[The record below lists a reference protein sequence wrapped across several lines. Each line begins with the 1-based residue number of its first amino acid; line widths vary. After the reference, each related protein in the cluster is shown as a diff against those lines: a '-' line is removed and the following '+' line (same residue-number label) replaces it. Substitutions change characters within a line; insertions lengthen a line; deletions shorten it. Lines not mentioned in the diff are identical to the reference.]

1 MKSSSVLAIRSG
13 AALLGATLAATVP
26 ARPARADGGYY
37 TGALGAR
44 AAGRGGAF
52 VARADDVTA
61 VDVNPAGLAEI
72 GGTVIELGNQAGYNG
87 YSYTRA
93 PTLDYGNVQ
102 NGVAPLVTFAK
113 VHNGA
118 PWQPALPFLGV
129 ASNLGLKDWG
139 FALAAFTPPGI
150 SKEQF
155 PQGGGQ
161 RYMMVSREA
170 VIVDFAGSAAWKF
183 HDVFGV
189 GATLEWI
196 TVPRL
201 DYSLVINGN
210 TSPGAANPVSSPFDI
225 LAQTA
230 GADWR
235 TFNAIL
241 GAWCR
246 PVPSVEFGLAGQVL
260 PANIVTHSTLSATVV
275 DQQGPLGG
283 SPVVLKRDGVPASD
297 VSVTLPLPLL
307 VRAGGRYRHLVA
319 GRRELFDLELD
330 VEYQTWSRA
339 KSFTVGTNGLE
350 ATAAGNQTIPLG
362 TITVPKQWNDVLSIK
377 LGGDFNVVPGRW
389 TLRAG
394 VYYETAAAPAAYAN
408 VDFPAGP
415 QLGGALGA
423 SLLLRRW
430 ELALTYQL
438 RYQPSV
444 TIAEANARVYQQ
456 TPASPC
462 AAPYTDP
469 NTCNAN
475 YLGQPAPAANA
486 GTYAATS
493 HLVSLA
499 FIYRFGR

>member
-1 MKSSSVLAIRSG
+1 
-13 AALLGATLAATVP
+13 
-26 ARPARADGGYY
+26 
-37 TGALGAR
+37 
-44 AAGRGGAF
+44 
-52 VARADDVTA
+52 
-61 VDVNPAGLAEI
+61 
-72 GGTVIELGNQAGYNG
+72 
-87 YSYTRA
+87 
-93 PTLDYGNVQ
+93 
-102 NGVAPLVTFAK
+102 
-113 VHNGA
+113 
-118 PWQPALPFLGV
+118 
-129 ASNLGLKDWG
+129 
-139 FALAAFTPPGI
+139 
-150 SKEQF
+150 
-155 PQGGGQ
+155 
-161 RYMMVSREA
+161 VSREA

-196 TVPRL
+196 TIPRL

-210 TSPGAANPVSSPFDI
+210 TAPGAANPVSSPFDI

-241 GAWCR
+241 GAWYR
-246 PVPSVEFGLAGQVL
+246 PMPSVEFGLAGQVL

-275 DQQGPLGG
+275 DPQGPLGG

-307 VRAGGRYRHLVA
+307 VRAGGRYRHLVS
-319 GRRELFDLELD
+319 GRRELFDVELD

-362 TITVPKQWNDVLSIK
+362 TITVPKQWNDVLSVK
-377 LGGDFNVVPGRW
+377 LGGDFNVVPERW

-394 VYYETAAAPAAYAN
+394 VYYETAAAPAAYTN

-423 SLLLRRW
+423 SFLLRRC

-444 TIAEANARVYQQ
+444 TVAEANARVYQQ

-486 GTYAATS
+486 GTYSATS